1 MCSPFVFP
9 CIMAVIMH
17 SFIFFAGTMKSYSIK
32 FLSLC
37 ISLYNGSDNALFHIF
52 RWHHES
58 YTIKFLII
66 TINIISSCCMNMKL
80 SSAKVLTIATIIK
93 IIVIINIIK
102 TFNITMKLSGIK
114 FIIIIITIINI
125 MKRLLANVA

>member
-17 SFIFFAGTMKSYSIK
+17 SFIFFAGTMKSYTIK

-66 TINIISSCCMNMKL
+66 TINIISSCSMNMKL
-80 SSAKVLTIATIIK
+80 SSAKFLTIATIIK
-93 IIVIINIIK
+93 IIVINIIK
-102 TFNITMKLSGIK
+102 TCNITMKLPGIK